1 MVLFAEARAVHFT
14 PPSRQV
20 FGGIGF
26 DSRDHCGFLFAAT
39 QVLWLQPATTE
50 PAAQAREADNRE
62 LHHTYQP
69 TRILSQQQ
77 FEASSGYPENGA
89 GAQVLTFCC

>member
-1 MVLFAEARAVHFT
+1 MVLFAEARALHFTAGT

-26 DSRDHCGFLFAAT
+26 GSRDHCGFLFVAT

-50 PAAQAREADNRE
+50 PAAQTREADNRE
-62 LHHTYQP
+62 LQNTYLPANSDRQP
-69 TRILSQQQ
+69 T
-77 FEASSGYPENGA
+77 
-89 GAQVLTFCC
+89 TFWSV